1 MSVRDGMP
9 RRWSP
14 IPPPGQLRTLA
25 WGTLVNTV
33 GSGLW
38 LAGVALFLTRS
49 VGLPATSVGL
59 GLTVA
64 GLIGLSASVPL
75 GHLADRRDPRS
86 LRALLQ
92 LLQAAVAASYL
103 LVQSFPTFLLVAVLD
118 ALLVAG
124 NLSVRAALVAAVA
137 GPAGRVHAFAT
148 LRAVANIGISAGAAL
163 GGLALAADTRFGY
176 TLLVLGNALTYLI
189 SAGLIM
195 RLPPLPP
202 IPAAP
207 GAARGAALRDG
218 RFLAVGT
225 VSAVMASHS
234 VVLGLVVPLWI
245 ATQTSAPR
253 AMVSAV
259 LVTNTVLTV
268 FLAVR
273 ISRAV
278 ENAVAAA
285 RTMRRAGFVLA
296 VAMLAYPTSSRSGPG
311 GTVTLLL
318 LATVVYTIGD
328 LFHATAS
335 AGLSYELAMPHAI
348 GQYQGVSGLLTGL
361 AEAIGPALLTLLLLD
376 GGIAGW
382 VVLAVVFAAT
392 GLVTPALTRRAL
404 ARQPFDQV
412 AATPG
417 SPAARTRIPG

>member
-1 MSVRDGMP
+1 MSTRGTF

-14 IPPPGQLRTLA
+14 IPPAGQLRTLA
-25 WGTLVNTV
+25 WGTLANTV
-33 GSGLW
+33 GLGLW
-38 LAGVALFLTRS
+38 FAGAALFLTRS

-75 GHLADRRDPRS
+75 GQLADRRDPRS

-103 LVQSFPTFLLVAVLD
+103 LVQSFPTFLLVAVVD
-118 ALLVAG
+118 ALLAAG

-163 GGLALAADTRFGY
+163 AGLALAADSRLGY
-176 TLLVLGNALTYLI
+176 TLLVLGNALTYLV
-189 SAGLIM
+189 SAGLVM

-202 IPAAP
+202 TPTDP
-207 GAARGAALRDG
+207 GTAHRTALRDG
-218 RFLAVGT
+218 RFLAVSA
-225 VSAVMASHS
+225 VSAVLASHS

-253 AMVSAV
+253 VTVSAV

-268 FLAVR
+268 FLTVR

-296 VAMLAYPTSSRSGPG
+296 VALLLYPTSSWSGTG
-311 GTVTLLL
+311 GTITLLL

-328 LFHATAS
+328 LFHATAA
-335 AGLSYELAMPHAI
+335 AGLAYELALPHAI

-361 AEAIGPALLTLLLLD
+361 AQAIGPALFTLLLLD
-376 GGIAGW
+376 GGTAGW
-382 VVLAVVFAAT
+382 VVLAVVFVAT
-392 GLVTPALTRRAL
+392 GLVTPALTARAL
-404 ARQPFDQV
+404 ARPPFGQV
-412 AATPG
+412 TPVGGTRTPG
-417 SPAARTRIPG
+417 